1 MKAAPV
7 SKGGEFYV
15 AIPWA
20 QASFFHPGGWKRN
33 SVVTCV
39 LMVHFVK
46 ERKQVKMRQYLG
58 LTEGSSVAE
67 V

>member
-20 QASFFHPGGWKRN
+20 QASFFHPGRWKSN
-33 SVVTCV
+33 SVVTCI
-39 LMVHFVK
+39 LMVHSVK
-46 ERKQVKMRQYLG
+46 EGKQVKMRQYLG
-58 LTEGSSVAE
+58 LTEGSLVAE